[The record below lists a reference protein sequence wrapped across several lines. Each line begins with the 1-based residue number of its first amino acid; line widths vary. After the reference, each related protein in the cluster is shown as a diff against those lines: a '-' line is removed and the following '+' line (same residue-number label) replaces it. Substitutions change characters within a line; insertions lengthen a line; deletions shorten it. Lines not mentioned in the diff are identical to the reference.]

1 MPNLH
6 QQVLAQSCYRDH
18 QFSTHAKSFEKQN
31 TSHLL
36 PTISYPWYDIH
47 IQSARNVSFFVKIF
61 QMYWMNDPLSFT
73 ICVRQVSGDFAY
85 MELMESIL
93 SWMAGALNNSACLRQ
108 LVLVWASFWVM
119 FSKAKVCLHYHFDYI

>member
-47 IQSARNVSFFVKIF
+47 IQSARNISFFVKIF

-73 ICVRQVSGDFAY
+73 ICVRQVSGDIAY

-93 SWMAGALNNSACLRQ
+93 SWMAGALNSSACLRQ